1 LKSEYRIFLNYRK
14 GHDKM
19 NALSINNL
27 THGIPGGVM
36 VIVSPAGVN
45 LTGPLMGYAR
55 NLNIDLVH
63 FFSMYK
69 IDGN

>member
-1 LKSEYRIFLNYRK
+1 
-14 GHDKM
+14 M